1 MKESRQLRIER
12 INYSDQINRV
22 MKDNS
27 STSLELILNREA
39 IIKNII
45 VYIHGGGLVKGDMS
59 SGSYLS
65 KFTKEGLATVCLMN
79 YPLQLT
85 ENHGNLIELQ
95 LESIKAGIKKLKTK
109 TELQQVTKATI
120 IGHSAGS
127 YLTSLYALKEIIPW
141 EEINILL
148 YDCAAYD
155 LKEKFRLGNKKAKE
169 RLQDIFKNVD
179 QSEILNQ
186 YSPICVAENKNRNPK
201 AKWYLISGG
210 GQMARRA
217 ANMMSR
223 QLTLKGTSSKIIET
237 NIEHNNIKQFID
249 AEYNGSS
256 LIRGTING

>member
-1 MKESRQLRIER
+1 MKESSQLRFER
-12 INYSDQINRV
+12 INYSDQMNRV

-27 STSLELILNREA
+27 GTLLEIIQNRQI

-45 VYIHGGGLVKGDMS
+45 IYIHGGGLVKGDMS
-59 SGSYLS
+59 SGSYLT

-79 YPLQLT
+79 YPLQKS
-85 ENHGNLIELQ
+85 ENYENLIELQ
-95 LESIKAGIKKLKTK
+95 LESIKAGIKKLKTI
-109 TELQQVTKATI
+109 TELQQVNKATI

-169 RLQDIFKNVD
+169 RLQDIFKNMD
-179 QSEILNQ
+179 KSEILNQ
-186 YSPICVAENKNRNPK
+186 YSPICIAENEHKNPK
-201 AKWYLISGG
+201 AKWYFISGS
-210 GQMARRA
+210 GQIARRA
-217 ANMMSR
+217 AKVMSR
-223 QLTLKGTSSKIIET
+223 QLTLKGTNSKIIET

-256 LIRGTING
+256 LIRRTISG

>member
-1 MKESRQLRIER
+1 MKESSELRIER

-22 MKDNS
+22 MNDNS
-27 STSLELILNREA
+27 GTSLELIQNREA

-79 YPLQLT
+79 YPLQIT
-85 ENHGNLIELQ
+85 EDHGNLIELQ

-155 LKEKFRLGNKKAKE
+155 LKEKYKLGNKKAKE
-169 RLQDIFKNVD
+169 RLQEIFRNVD
-179 QSEILNQ
+179 QAEILNQ
-186 YSPICVAENKNRNPK
+186 YSPKCVIEKEHRNPK
-201 AKWYLISGG
+201 AKWYFISGS
-210 GQMARRA
+210 GQMARKA
-217 ANMMSR
+217 ANMMSTR
-223 QLTLKGTSSKIIET
+223 LTSKGAYSRTIET
-237 NIEHNNIKQFID
+237 NLGHDSINQYIDIEYKG
-249 AEYNGSS
+249 ESV
-256 LIRGTING
+256 IRRIMRD